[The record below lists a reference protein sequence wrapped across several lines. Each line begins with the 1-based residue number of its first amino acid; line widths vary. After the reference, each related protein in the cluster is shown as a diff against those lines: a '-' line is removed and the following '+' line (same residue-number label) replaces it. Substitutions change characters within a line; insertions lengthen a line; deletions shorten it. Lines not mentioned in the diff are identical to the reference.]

1 MPRIGVPR
9 TGQAEWD
16 WPFLRRRLVV
26 ISIALAI
33 AFLFAVAY
41 KNPPRLKS
49 KKPVVTGAALGL
61 ESGTG
66 RPILDAGK
74 MAQTLPVALAAA
86 SHCATPQARAATSSA
101 LPRSIPAPAA
111 VSSLP
116 QPTGTAILTPI
127 ESPAWPGLPETD
139 LRLHTWPREARICDA
154 TRCTGVR
161 RVFSFSL
168 FGAGSNEYSRGMV
181 ANARLMRD
189 LMPDWECWVFLPGA
203 GGEPRD
209 RVDDA
214 TVAALEAAGARLVY
228 FEPSA
233 EKVLGYGMKQRFLV
247 SGDPSIDRFAV
258 RDSDA
263 RLLLRDREVED
274 EFEASGMRFHV
285 VYDNHNH
292 GNSPGTVLGGAW
304 CAWGLLRRDS
314 RLAEAVVVEL
324 MLLPS
329 LAPCRHVGRYTS
341 GRLEYVG
348 NAQRV
353 GARAPE
359 HAAEGGARRFRQQE
373 GVSRLAHLPPPSAA
387 AGHDLSHAVPLAA
400 PLERGASGSS
410 ALLLPLR

>member
-9 TGQAEWD
+9 PGQAEWD

-26 ISIALAI
+26 ICIALAI

-49 KKPVVTGAALGL
+49 KSPVVTGAALGL
-61 ESGTG
+61 ESGTR
-66 RPILDAGK
+66 RPILDVGT
-74 MAQTLPVALAAA
+74 MARAVPDGDVASTAV
-86 SHCATPQARAATSSA
+86 SHCATPQARAAMSSA
-101 LPRSIPAPAA
+101 FPSSIPAPAA

-116 QPTGTAILTPI
+116 QPTGTAIVTPI
-127 ESPAWPGLPETD
+127 ESPTWPGLSETD
-139 LRLHTWPREARICDA
+139 LRLRTWPREARICDA

-203 GGEPRD
+203 GGEARD
-209 RVDDA
+209 RVDDS

-247 SGDPSIDRFAV
+247 SGDPSVDRFAV

-292 GNSPGTVLGGAW
+292 GNSPGTVLGGA
-304 CAWGLLRRDS
+304 
-314 RLAEAVVVEL
+314 
-324 MLLPS
+324 
-329 LAPCRHVGRYTS
+329 
-341 GRLEYVG
+341 
-348 NAQRV
+348 
-353 GARAPE
+353 
-359 HAAEGGARRFRQQE
+359 
-373 GVSRLAHLPPPSAA
+373 
-387 AGHDLSHAVPLAA
+387 
-400 PLERGASGSS
+400 
-410 ALLLPLR
+410 